1 MLETLR
7 IRNFAIIDEIE
18 VEFHPGFNVL
28 TGETGA
34 GKSIVVGALNL
45 VLGARASA
53 DVLREGADRATV
65 EALFRVARPSRRL
78 ARLLESQDIALEDGA
93 LLLSRVVA
101 ADGRSRAYAGGKMT
115 PVSALA
121 EIGDELVD
129 LHGQHDHQ
137 SLLKTERQLELLDAF
152 GETAPLATEVAEMVA
167 RLRALDREIAD
178 LDRDDRDRARRV
190 DFLQHEIREID
201 AAQLIPGEDEELK
214 AQLHRIT
221 HAEMIH
227 GLATRVHGV
236 LYENEDGAAVDAI
249 DAALRDLRE
258 LERIDPAFG
267 DLARQLEGARGIVE
281 SAAMETRTR
290 AAHIEFDPETLD
302 TVNIRLA
309 LIGDL
314 KRKYGAS
321 IDEILAYRE
330 TAAREVDAYVRRD
343 ERLDALR
350 RERDE
355 LGRTAQ
361 RAAGDLSKKRRA
373 AAQRLDRQVA
383 EALQD
388 LGMKGAQFQ
397 TEFKE
402 TALCGDGVDHIE
414 FLLSA
419 NVGEKPKPLRQ
430 IASGGEISRIM
441 LALKAVFAQADH
453 IPTLIFDEIDAGVGG
468 ATARKVAVK
477 LAALAKSHQL
487 ICISHIPQIAAAAG
501 AHYQVFKVTMKGRS
515 VARMV
520 EMTDTDRV
528 KEVARLLDGT
538 VSELSM
544 EHARD
549 LLGKKL

>member
-7 IRNFAIIDEIE
+7 IKNFAIIDEIE
-18 VEFHPGFNVL
+18 VDFHPGFNVL

-65 EALFRVARPSRRL
+65 EALFRVAKTSPRL
-78 ARLLESQDIALEDGA
+78 VRLLESLDVVLEDSA
-93 LLLSRVVA
+93 LLLSRVVV

-129 LHGQHDHQ
+129 LHGQHQHQ
-137 SLLKTERQLELLDAF
+137 SLLKTDRQLELLDAF
-152 GETAPLATEVAEMVA
+152 GETASLAAEVAEMVG

-178 LDRDDRDRARRV
+178 LDRDDRDRARRA
-190 DFLQHEIREID
+190 DFLQHEIQEID
-201 AAQLIPGEDEELK
+201 AGQLSLGEEEALK

-227 GLATRVHGV
+227 GLAHRVHGA

-258 LERIDPAFG
+258 LQQIDPAFA
-267 DLARQLEGARGIVE
+267 DLADHLEAARGVVESVAMGAR
-281 SAAMETRTR
+281 AR
-290 AAHIEFDPETLD
+290 AEHIEFDPQALD
-302 TVNIRLA
+302 AINTRLA

-314 KRKYGAS
+314 KRKYGAN
-321 IDEILAYRE
+321 IEEILAYRE

-343 ERLDALR
+343 ERLGALR
-350 RERDE
+350 RERQGLARAADQAAKD
-355 LGRTAQ
+355 LSNKRRTA
-361 RAAGDLSKKRRA
+361 AK
-373 AAQRLDRQVA
+373 RLDRQVT
-383 EALQD
+383 EALQE
-388 LGMKGAQFQ
+388 LGMQGAQFQ
-397 TEFKE
+397 TACKE
-402 TALCGDGVDHIE
+402 VPLSGDGVDQVE

-419 NVGEKPKPLRQ
+419 NAGENPKPLRHV
-430 IASGGEISRIM
+430 ASGGEISRIM
-441 LALKAVFAQADH
+441 LALKAVFAEADR

-468 ATARKVAVK
+468 ATARKVAAK
-477 LAALAKSHQL
+477 LSALAKTHQL
-487 ICISHIPQIAAAAG
+487 ICITHIPQIAAAAD
-501 AHYQVFKVTMKGRS
+501 AHYQVSKATVKGRS
-515 VARMV
+515 VARMAQV
-520 EMTDTDRV
+520 SEEERV
-528 KEVARLLDGT
+528 KELARLLDGT

-544 EHARD
+544 EHARE
-549 LLGKKL
+549 LLEKL